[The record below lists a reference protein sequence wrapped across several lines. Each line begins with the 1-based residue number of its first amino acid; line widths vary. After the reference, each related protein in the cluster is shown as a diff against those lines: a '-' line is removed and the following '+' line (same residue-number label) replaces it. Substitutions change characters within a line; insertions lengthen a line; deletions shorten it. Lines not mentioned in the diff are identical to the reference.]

1 MTPAMLSSALTPPC
15 SPVARPGLRWGEH
28 PQRPDHT
35 DAPPRT
41 GTLWRQ
47 PGWWMHPQGWQR
59 HRLEQAWLT
68 RVQQLAAPLLAPDV
82 REETCQQAIVA
93 AARELRRHGF
103 QPEPCAQAMACV
115 QAALQRASGRQLH
128 PLQMLA
134 CSHLLDHQL
143 VEMATGEGKTLSMAA
158 AACIA
163 ALAGVPVH
171 VVTANDYLA
180 ERDAQALSS
189 LCKQLGLSA
198 GHVGTSATP
207 AQRRQIYRCDIVF
220 TTARELAFDHLRDG
234 LALPGSG
241 HEQPVLQGLCM
252 ALLDE
257 ADSILLDEAVVPLV
271 ISASL
276 PERPAQ
282 QAARRALWW
291 QARQVAA
298 ALVSPA
304 HFITQSGT
312 LAVTLTPQGEADL
325 QTRTQALGGPWRRP
339 AVRHELVRLA
349 LTAQHLLQRDHH
361 YLVREQRVEL
371 LDQVT
376 GRVATG
382 RVWSQ
387 GLQALVELKEGCPAS
402 APTDTLAQ
410 ITYQRFFRRY
420 WHLAGLSGTLQEAS
434 RELLAVYGLRLRRM
448 PLRLPSKRH
457 DGPMRCFS
465 DAEARWGSVTQRT
478 AALRAQ
484 QRPVLIGTDTV
495 SDSERLSWHLQQHGV
510 PHTVLNA
517 RHDQHEAEIV
527 AQAGH
532 AGMVTVATRMAGR
545 GTDIALDSNALA
557 AGGLHVIH
565 CQRNESR
572 RMDRQLLG
580 RAARQGQPGSTETW
594 ICSSNLSERHTL
606 GAPMLGSFV
615 TDFVPWMTSWWRYA
629 TMRLSQRIEEQR
641 QSAMRR
647 HLLKQDQQWE
657 VHAQRARR

>member
-1 MTPAMLSSALTPPC
+1 
-15 SPVARPGLRWGEH
+15 
-28 PQRPDHT
+28 
-35 DAPPRT
+35 
-41 GTLWRQ
+41 
-47 PGWWMHPQGWQR
+47 
-59 HRLEQAWLT
+59 
-68 RVQQLAAPLLAPDV
+68 
-82 REETCQQAIVA
+82 
-93 AARELRRHGF
+93 
-103 QPEPCAQAMACV
+103 MACV
-115 QAALQRASGRQLH
+115 QAALQRAFGLQLH

-180 ERDAQALSS
+180 ERDAQALSP
-189 LCKQLGLSA
+189 LCAQLGLSV
-198 GHVGTSATP
+198 GHVGTGATP
-207 AQRRQIYRCDIVF
+207 AQRRGIYRSDIVF

-241 HEQPVLQGLCM
+241 HDQPVLQGLCM

-282 QAARRALWW
+282 QATRRALWW

-304 HFITQSGT
+304 HFVTQSGA
-312 LAVTLTPQGEADL
+312 LAVTLTPQGEADV
-325 QTRTQALGGPWRRP
+325 QTRTEALGGPWRRA

-361 YLVREQRVEL
+361 YLVRDQRIEL
-371 LDQVT
+371 LDQLT
-376 GRVATG
+376 GRVAAG

-387 GLQALVELKEGCPAS
+387 GLQALVELKEGCPPS

-410 ITYQRFFRRY
+410 ITYQRFFQRY
-420 WHLAGLSGTLQEAS
+420 WHLAGLSGTLHEAR
-434 RELLAVYGLRLRRM
+434 RELLDVYGLRLRRM
-448 PLRLPSKRH
+448 PLRQPSKRH

-465 DAEARWGSVTQRT
+465 DAEARWGAVAQRT

-510 PHTVLNA
+510 RHAVLNA
-517 RHDQHEAEIV
+517 RHDQREAEIV
-527 AQAGH
+527 AQAGC

-545 GTDIALDSNALA
+545 GTDIALDSSALA

-594 ICSSNLSERHTL
+594 ICSSNLSERHTV

>member
-1 MTPAMLSSALTPPC
+1 
-15 SPVARPGLRWGEH
+15 
-28 PQRPDHT
+28 
-35 DAPPRT
+35 
-41 GTLWRQ
+41 
-47 PGWWMHPQGWQR
+47 
-59 HRLEQAWLT
+59 
-68 RVQQLAAPLLAPDV
+68 
-82 REETCQQAIVA
+82 
-93 AARELRRHGF
+93 
-103 QPEPCAQAMACV
+103 MACV
-115 QAALQRASGRQLH
+115 QAALQRAFGLQLH

-180 ERDAQALSS
+180 ERDAQALSP
-189 LCKQLGLSA
+189 LCTQLGLSV
-198 GHVGTSATP
+198 GHVGTGATP
-207 AQRRQIYRCDIVF
+207 AQRRGIYRCDIVF

-241 HEQPVLQGLCM
+241 HDQPVLQGLCM

-304 HFITQSGT
+304 HFVTQSGA
-312 LAVTLTPQGEADL
+312 LAVTLTPQGEADV
-325 QTRTQALGGPWRRP
+325 QTRTEALGGPWRRA

-361 YLVREQRVEL
+361 YLVRDQRIEL
-371 LDQVT
+371 LDQLT
-376 GRVATG
+376 GRVAAG

-387 GLQALVELKEGCPAS
+387 GLQALVELKEGCPPS

-410 ITYQRFFRRY
+410 ITYQRFFQRY
-420 WHLAGLSGTLQEAS
+420 WHLAGLSGTLHEAR
-434 RELLAVYGLRLRRM
+434 RELLDVYGLRLRRM
-448 PLRLPSKRH
+448 PLRQPSKRH
-457 DGPMRCFS
+457 GGPMRCFS
-465 DAEARWGSVTQRT
+465 DAEARWGAVAQRT

-517 RHDQHEAEIV
+517 RHDQREAEIV
-527 AQAGH
+527 AQAGC

-545 GTDIALDSNALA
+545 GTDIALDSSALA

-580 RAARQGQPGSTETW
+580 RAARQGLPGSTETW
-594 ICSSNLSERHTL
+594 ICSSNLSERHTV